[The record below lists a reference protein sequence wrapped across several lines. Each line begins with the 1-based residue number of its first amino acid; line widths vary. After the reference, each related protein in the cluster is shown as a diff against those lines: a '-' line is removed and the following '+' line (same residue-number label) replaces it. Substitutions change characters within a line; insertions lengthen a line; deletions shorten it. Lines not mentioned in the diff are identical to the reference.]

1 MCSTHSSCL
10 TFHLLWDF
18 LCSYRWLCMCHAI
31 SLADKPWILIR
42 EHALIL
48 WFSFSSFIFGALRN
62 LYQIIWI
69 LFIYLPIFIFSW
81 YVYIP
86 STSGMTCIFHDAC
99 LHLPLLLWK
108 AYSSPLCGFFFF
120 TAALITHS
128 IKCNTYLTQSV
139 LQSFKLTFLSY
150 VYLLWTG

>member
-42 EHALIL
+42 EHALIR
-48 WFSFSSFIFGALRN
+48 WFFGALSN
-62 LYQIIWI
+62 LYHIIWI
-69 LFIYLPIFIFSW
+69 LFIYLPIFIFSR

-108 AYSSPLCGFFFF
+108 AYSGPLCVCFFF
-120 TAALITHS
+120 IPHS
-128 IKCNTYLTQSV
+128 IKCHTYLTQSV
-139 LQSFKLTFLSY
+139 LQSFKLTFPSY
-150 VYLLWTG
+150 LYLLWTG